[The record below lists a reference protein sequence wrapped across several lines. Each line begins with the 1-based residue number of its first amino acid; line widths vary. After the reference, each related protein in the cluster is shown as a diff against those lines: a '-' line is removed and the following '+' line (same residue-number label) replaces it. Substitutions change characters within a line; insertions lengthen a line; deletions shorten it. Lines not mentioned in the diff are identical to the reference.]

1 MMGQASELH
10 RNWENMSRI
19 SALASLPDTLG
30 DADKT
35 PILIQSCRIGSVLSA
50 IFLELMALSE
60 LLSYYASKSNTR
72 TGRMPIPQEAQ
83 KN

>member
-60 LLSYYASKSNTR
+60 LLCFCSYKEHFYSPS
-72 TGRMPIPQEAQ
+72 QVDEV
-83 KN
+83 